1 MLLIKR
7 LAFNW
12 ACMTLIFMQ
21 NKCFSINLS
30 ALCVFAHSLLQ
41 RWMQA
46 CLCAYIIGGVCDM
59 CAHITLGSQVLLSW
73 VWSFSLSVVVWEQ
86 SGHTSP
92 HPPPH
97 PRRVSAPAGAP
108 EIRLSYEKRPPRSC
122 EVDQGSAGANTA
134 KCPGMAQIRQV
145 GSEARWEVGN
155 VCASVFGGQ
164 GVGSLVAFHTN
175 VGHLWQT
182 RWT

>member
-1 MLLIKR
+1 MYLHIHFYRGGCKR
-7 LAFNW
+7 VCVRISSAVFVTCVHISPLVLRSSYHESEAFH
-12 ACMTLIFMQ
+12 F
-21 NKCFSINLS
+21 
-30 ALCVFAHSLLQ
+30 
-41 RWMQA
+41 R
-46 CLCAYIIGGVCDM
+46 
-59 CAHITLGSQVLLSW
+59 LLSGSR
-73 VWSFSLSVVVWEQ
+73 VATPPPS
-86 SGHTSP
+86 SP

>member
-59 CAHITLGSQVLLSW
+59 FAHITLGSQVLLSW

-92 HPPPH
+92 PPPPTLH
-97 PRRVSAPAGAP
+97 LIPGGCQPQLEHRRSGWAMRNAPRGAVRWTRVQLGQTLLNAQGWLRSD
-108 EIRLSYEKRPPRSC
+108 RLGQRQDGRW
-122 EVDQGSAGANTA
+122 
-134 KCPGMAQIRQV
+134 GMCARV
-145 GSEARWEVGN
+145 CLEARV
-155 VCASVFGGQ
+155 
-164 GVGSLVAFHTN
+164 
-175 VGHLWQT
+175 
-182 RWT
+182 